1 MPSRAAMGSQE
12 AVQAGEYKITWKH
25 VTTTRIDA
33 PGPAEGIAGRGHTVH
48 ERNHGAPLLRGM
60 MEVVVTLA
68 GAVYLTDKLFALV
81 DWIEKKKALPR
92 ELGGQ
97 TEKDL

>member
-1 MPSRAAMGSQE
+1 MIG
-12 AVQAGEYKITWKH
+12 AVVAI
-25 VTTTRIDA
+25 
-33 PGPAEGIAGRGHTVH
+33 
-48 ERNHGAPLLRGM
+48 
-60 MEVVVTLA
+60 A

-81 DWIEKKKALPR
+81 DWIEQRKALPR

>member
-1 MPSRAAMGSQE
+1 MIG
-12 AVQAGEYKITWKH
+12 AVVA
-25 VTTTRIDA
+25 
-33 PGPAEGIAGRGHTVH
+33 IAG
-48 ERNHGAPLLRGM
+48 AI
-60 MEVVVTLA
+60 
-68 GAVYLTDKLFALV
+68 YLTDKLFALV

>member
-1 MPSRAAMGSQE
+1 
-12 AVQAGEYKITWKH
+12 
-25 VTTTRIDA
+25 
-33 PGPAEGIAGRGHTVH
+33 
-48 ERNHGAPLLRGM
+48 M
-60 MEVVVTLA
+60 MEVVVTIA

-81 DWIEKKKALPR
+81 DWIEKEKALPR

>member
-1 MPSRAAMGSQE
+1 
-12 AVQAGEYKITWKH
+12 
-25 VTTTRIDA
+25 
-33 PGPAEGIAGRGHTVH
+33 
-48 ERNHGAPLLRGM
+48 M
-60 MEVVVTLA
+60 MEVVVTIA